1 MTSDPKQLDG
11 VEDAMLE
18 LTAARQAGLF
28 SETSVDAD
36 MLLRQP
42 AAPSRLRG
50 LFRLMPVAAALAM
63 AVGVGSWM
71 FTGKPMVP
79 SIPGG
84 TEIVANSPDSPCD
97 GRFLHCFSGP
107 SEAVLASCST
117 HDYDS
122 DGDVD
127 LADFGTFQ
135 ARCVRPT
142 RTH

>member
-1 MTSDPKQLDG
+1 MTNDPTQLDG

-28 SETSVDAD
+28 SQTRVNAD
-36 MLLRQP
+36 LLLRQP

-71 FTGKPMVP
+71 FNGQPAVSPMAGVVVP
-79 SIPGG
+79 
-84 TEIVANSPDSPCD
+84 VADSAENPCD

-107 SEAVLASCST
+107 SEVVLASCNV
-117 HDYDS
+117 HDYDL

>member
-1 MTSDPKQLDG
+1 MTHEPTQLDG

-28 SETSVDAD
+28 SETRVSAD

-42 AAPSRLRG
+42 VAPSKLRG
-50 LFRLMPVAAALAM
+50 LFRLMPVAAAFAM

-71 FTGKPMVP
+71 LTTENGTGPVP
-79 SIPGG
+79 GSGYVAGG
-84 TEIVANSPDSPCD
+84 SESSPCD
-97 GRFLHCFSGP
+97 GRFLNCFSGP
-107 SEAVLASCST
+107 SKVVLASCNV
-117 HDYDS
+117 HDYDL

-127 LADFGTFQ
+127 LADYGTFQ
-135 ARCVRPT
+135 ARCVRPI